1 MYMWVVRLWEYFQA
15 TYGYWWGTLA
25 VLTAAERLTERWFHG
40 FWKKHVDPWITPDR
54 RKQILLFFVAIAF
67 VIGNFRA
74 FDAEREAKE
83 LALAAS
89 KPHLD
94 PTALYQGGFAVASII
109 EPSSDVVNNLMV
121 FPAIT
126 ASRELELNKEFEF
139 RNWKLLCSGKISGV
153 MTFGAMR
160 QITYSDFTCR
170 IQGAR

>member
-1 MYMWVVRLWEYFQA
+1 MYPWIAHLWEYFQA

-25 VLTAAERLTERWFHG
+25 VLTAIERLTERLFHG
-40 FWKKHVDPWITPDR
+40 FWRKYVDPWITPER
-54 RKQILLFFVAIAF
+54 RKQVLLFFVVTAF

-83 LALAAS
+83 LAQAAA

-94 PTALYQGGFAVASII
+94 PTALYQDGFAVASII
-109 EPSSDVVNNLMV
+109 EPDSDVVNNLMV
-121 FPAIT
+121 FPAVT

-139 RNWKLLCSGKISGV
+139 RNWKLLCFGQTGAV

-160 QITYSDFTCR
+160 QITYPAFTCR